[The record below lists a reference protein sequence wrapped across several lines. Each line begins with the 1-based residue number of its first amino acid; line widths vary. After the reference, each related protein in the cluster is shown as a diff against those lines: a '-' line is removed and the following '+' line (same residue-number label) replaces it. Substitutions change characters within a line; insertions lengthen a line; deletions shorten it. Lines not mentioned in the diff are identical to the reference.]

1 MVSKRYDTD
10 EQLVDLLATDDHSAF
25 NELFDRYWQ
34 KMLIKAR
41 ITLGSEAEAEEVVQT
56 VFLNL
61 WRRRKSIRLKNTF
74 HTYLSASVKYEI
86 IDALA
91 KSARRRE
98 IDQTAQ
104 ASGKQ
109 FDNNISAWMDYESS
123 RQLIEETVSNLPDKC
138 QLVFRLSREAGLS
151 ESEISEQLGISLKTV
166 GAHKTK
172 ALKALRNAL
181 QQFLFNLLF

>member
-1 MVSKRYDTD
+1 MATPRHDTD
-10 EQLVDLLATDDHSAF
+10 EQLVSLLAADDHHAF

-41 ITLGSEAEAEEVVQT
+41 ITLGSEVEAEEIVQT
-56 VFLNL
+56 VFLNI
-61 WRRRKSIRLKNTF
+61 WRRRKDIRLKNSF

-91 KSARRRE
+91 NSARQRK
-98 IDQTAQ
+98 IHNAAHSSSDQ
-104 ASGKQ
+104 
-109 FDNNISAWMDYESS
+109 FHNNVDAWMDYESS
-123 RQLIEETVSNLPDKC
+123 RQLLEETVSELPEKC

-151 ESEISEQLGISLKTV
+151 EAEISDKLGISIKTV

-172 ALKALRNAL
+172 ALKAIRNAL
-181 QQFLFNLLF
+181 QQFLLNLIF